1 MLIFLDSNII
11 CANFHMKGPSFEI
24 MKKVGTIVLGQVV
37 VDEVCNKYREKTKE
51 QLKVV
56 QKAVSELNNL
66 LSVPIEMPSQN
77 LLDTECEKYQ
87 DFLDFFCIE
96 TGMTVPEDYPRIPH
110 REVVQRALLRKKPF
124 KADGST
130 GYRDYLVWL
139 TCLNTARMYS
149 NEEIHFITNNIHDFS
164 DSADKTKLHSDLLH
178 DLSELDIP
186 ESRFHYWNSVKS
198 FIDNCAGIRAAEI
211 DEHSRLITEIEQN
224 EDGFC
229 APLQKFVD
237 EFIIGLDISRQ
248 DVLTLG
254 EGATLKQVELFSDF
268 SVEDMVTIT
277 DDEYLLD
284 ICADSMGIIDSYSN
298 MSEIDELE
306 KMNDEDVGFDLEI
319 LECDKNGKCRIRV
332 TEGIQI
338 HLRAI
343 YSKKS
348 KAIISIELDYIDDYD
363 CPYCNY

>member
-1 MLIFLDSNII
+1 
-11 CANFHMKGPSFEI
+11 MKGPSFEI

-37 VDEVCNKYREKTKE
+37 VDEVCNKYREKTEE
-51 QLKVV
+51 QLNVA

-66 LSVPIEMPSQN
+66 LSVPMEMPSQN
-77 LLDTECEKYQ
+77 LLDIECEKYQ

-96 TGMTVPEDYPRIPH
+96 TGMTVPEDYPQISH

-149 NEEIHFITNNIHDFS
+149 NEEIHFITNNIRDFS
-164 DSADKTKLHSDLLH
+164 DSEDKTKLHSDLLH

-229 APLQKFVD
+229 TPLQKYVD
-237 EFIIGLDISRQ
+237 ESIIGLDISRQ

-254 EGATLKQVELFSDF
+254 ESATLKQVEPFSGF
-268 SVEDMVTIT
+268 SIEDMVTIT

-284 ICADSMGIIDSYSN
+284 ICADSIGIIDSYSN
-298 MSEIDELE
+298 MSEIDEPE
-306 KMNDEDVGFDLEI
+306 KMNDEDVGFELEI

-348 KAIISIELDYIDDYD
+348 KAIISIELDYIDDYN
-363 CPYCNY
+363 CPYCNN